1 MSADRVTYCPR
12 CKEYGLKEYHEIG
25 FTDGIFN
32 KKYNGFCSGCGFS
45 YSLEETKSYKSIE
58 TEQLCQEATKNI
70 L

>member
-25 FTDGIFN
+25 FTDGILLKN
-32 KKYNGFCSGCGFS
+32 YYCTCGNCGFS